1 MVLSGVEF
9 LGGPGPPIGR
19 GKRLMCRRTVVHLAE
34 LHELPLGTLADV
46 RAVANMWF
54 GLAG

>member
-1 MVLSGVEF
+1 M
-9 LGGPGPPIGR
+9 
-19 GKRLMCRRTVVHLAE
+19 MCRRTVVHLAE